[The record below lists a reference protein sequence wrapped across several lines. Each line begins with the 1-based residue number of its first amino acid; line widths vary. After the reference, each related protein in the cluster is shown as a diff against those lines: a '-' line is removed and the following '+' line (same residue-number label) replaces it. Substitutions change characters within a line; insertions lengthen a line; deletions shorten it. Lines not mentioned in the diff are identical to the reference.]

1 MYNIETLTDQQALEF
16 SVPELTHFERE
27 VYEQTLLEDIRFRQL
42 VDVDNSA
49 DDWARTVEYRS
60 IARAGNAEWY
70 NAQANEVPVVSMEM
84 DRHTQPIHMAA
95 IGYNY
100 DIETTHNGA
109 RLGVNIMNEG
119 INGAIEESERFMQ
132 KVCYEGDATKGFHGL
147 LDHPNVTRS
156 TATQT
161 IASSTAEEM
170 VALVQA
176 PIAAIVAQTLEREL
190 PNYILLPTEQ
200 YDKLA
205 ETQFNQYNTETVMD
219 YVKRT
224 NATTT
229 RTGRNIEIM
238 AISQLQGKGAGSTDR
253 MVVYSKDPGKAKMHI
268 PMEHRFVVP
277 MRTGPLT
284 YHRPG
289 IFRVGG
295 FDLRREASM
304 RYVDGV

>member
-1 MYNIETLTDQQALEF
+1 MYDIATLTDQQALEF

-27 VYEQTLLEDIRFRQL
+27 VYEATVLEDIRFRQL
-42 VDVDNSA
+42 IDVDGSA
-49 DDWARTVEYRS
+49 DDWARTVEFRS

-84 DRHTQPIHMAA
+84 DRHSQPIHMAA

-100 DIETTHNGA
+100 DIETTHNGQ
-109 RLGVNIMNEG
+109 RLGINIMNEG
-119 INGAIEESERFMQ
+119 VSGAVEEAERFMQ
-132 KVCYEGDATKGFHGL
+132 KVCYEGDAAKGFKGL
-147 LDHPNVTRS
+147 LTHDAVTTS
-156 TATQT
+156 TAAQT
-161 IASSTAEEM
+161 FAASTPQQ
-170 VALVQA
+170 LVDLIQA
-176 PIAAIVAQTLEREL
+176 PISAIVATTKETEL
-190 PNYILLPTEQ
+190 PNTVLVPTVQ
-200 YDKLA
+200 FDKLA
-205 ETQFNQYNTETVMD
+205 ETRYNEYNNETVLD

-238 AISQLQGKGAGSTDR
+238 AISQLEGKGAGSTDR
-253 MVVYSKDPGKAKMHI
+253 MVVYCKDPRKAKMHI